1 VLINRRLLNVCEDQ
15 PQTTKNPI
23 FFKQPSV
30 IAHKSLVWQKLTSLT
45 IYKNTNTDCSKNVPY
60 FHNSPYRCIS
70 NLLTFCC
77 NYKLQNKYFHVLYT
91 SSAAGRWPFT
101 TILQAEGLVNIQVH
115 CAHPYTSLQEV
126 AEWCLTPFKTA
137 NHFHKHWHHQWTVSS
152 WSLDISIFVPS
163 KSW

>member
-1 VLINRRLLNVCEDQ
+1 MRRPATNYKEPDIL
-15 PQTTKNPI
+15 QTTKCYRPQVTGLAEAH
-23 FFKQPSV
+23 FFNYL
-30 IAHKSLVWQKLTSLT
+30 H
-45 IYKNTNTDCSKNVPY
+45 YKNTDTDCSKNVPY

-137 NHFHKHWHHQWTVSS
+137 NHFH
-152 WSLDISIFVPS
+152 
-163 KSW
+163 